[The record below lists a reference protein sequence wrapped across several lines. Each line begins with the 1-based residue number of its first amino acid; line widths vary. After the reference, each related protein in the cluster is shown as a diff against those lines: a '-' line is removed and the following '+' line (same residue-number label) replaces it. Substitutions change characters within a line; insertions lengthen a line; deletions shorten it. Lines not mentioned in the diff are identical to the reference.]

1 MKEERTKR
9 KFLLYIELI
18 TALLRICDFLLD
30 LEFPSV
36 DGDISE
42 LPYTFTFPNENPI
55 SHRFRTWVSN
65 NIIDII
71 DSSEIIIPKNYPIVA
86 NYFETRTMVDSKTC
100 FGKKT

>member
-18 TALLRICDFLLD
+18 TAPLRIWNLLLD

-42 LPYTFTFPNENPI
+42 SPYTFTFPNENPI
-55 SHRFRTWVSN
+55 SH
-65 NIIDII
+65 
-71 DSSEIIIPKNYPIVA
+71 
-86 NYFETRTMVDSKTC
+86 
-100 FGKKT
+100 

>member
-55 SHRFRTWVSN
+55 SHRFRT
-65 NIIDII
+65 
-71 DSSEIIIPKNYPIVA
+71 
-86 NYFETRTMVDSKTC
+86 
-100 FGKKT
+100 